1 MPRRRTTDTTR
12 EPRTR
17 MLGVHLTESEHAIAK
32 ALAATTGENLSVLF
46 RTWLREQAKRKGI
59 AA

>member
-1 MPRRRTTDTTR
+1 MPRPKAPEKEQRS
-12 EPRTR
+12 R
-17 MLGVHLTESEHAIAK
+17 MLGIHLTEAEHAIAK

>member
-1 MPRRRTTDTTR
+1 MPGRRTDK
-12 EPRTR
+12 PTR
-17 MLGVHLTESEHAIAK
+17 MLGVHLTEAEHATVK
-32 ALAATTGENLSVLF
+32 ALAAATGETISVLF